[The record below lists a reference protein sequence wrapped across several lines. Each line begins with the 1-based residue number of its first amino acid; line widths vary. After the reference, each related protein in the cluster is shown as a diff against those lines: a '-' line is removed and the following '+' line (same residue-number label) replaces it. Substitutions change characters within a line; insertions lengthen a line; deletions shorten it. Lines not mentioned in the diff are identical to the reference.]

1 MAVIK
6 IQRNSG
12 GGGSVAWSD
21 ITGKP
26 SVITNIQT
34 ELDLKQR
41 NPVVLTVSA
50 NVTTTSAT
58 LSDVSYWQ
66 FSVVAGR
73 KYKIHI
79 VASHQTLAT
88 TTGLKLGVYLAS
100 GAGSIVGYMEG
111 GLSAL
116 AVATEL
122 KIPITAIGASNTNG
136 SLLLTTGVSAINTKH
151 YIGGNLVF
159 TCTTSG
165 IFRFQIA
172 SEINLSGVQLNEGSV
187 IIIEEI

>member
-1 MAVIK
+1 MAVVKIK
-6 IQRNSG
+6 RNSG
-12 GGGSVAWSD
+12 GGAVDWAD

-26 SVITNIQT
+26 AVITNIQT
-34 ELDLKQR
+34 ELDMKQR
-41 NPVVLTVSA
+41 SPVVLTVSA
-50 NVTTTSAT
+50 NVTTTSNA

-73 KYKIHI
+73 KYKVHI

-88 TTGLKLGVYLAS
+88 TTGLKLAVYLS
-100 GAGSIVGYMEG
+100 TGSGSIVGYMEG

-116 AVATEL
+116 AVATEI
-122 KIPITAIGASNTNG
+122 KIPITAIGTSNLAG
-136 SLLLTTGVSAINTKH
+136 SFLLTTGESAINTKH

-165 IFRFQIA
+165 TFKFQIA
-172 SEINLSGVQLNEGSV
+172 SEINASGAQLNAGSV